1 MALSTSE
8 ANDIAI
14 VTEWAMGRRVTRQT
28 ACRITDGQATE
39 AARRLAGKAHRALHG
54 GSLPPEHVRL
64 SATATVRE
72 RLTQA
77 DKTGDWGPLSADEQ
91 KAVRGVLDLIDRID
105 RAAAA
110 AERENHDER

>member
-14 VTEWAMGRRVTRQT
+14 VTEWAMGRRVTGQT
-28 ACRITDGQATE
+28 ACLITDGQATE

-54 GSLPPEHVRL
+54 GSLPPERVRL
-64 SATATVRE
+64 SATETVRE

-77 DKTGDWGPLSADEQ
+77 VNAGDWGRVTAGER
-91 KAVRGVLDLIDRID
+91 KAVSAVLDPNAPLPRWN
-105 RAAAA
+105 RRRTN
-110 AERENHDER
+110 ER